1 MNPKIKLTILIAAA
15 VVALAGA
22 AYFGMQFIFPGA
34 AASLGLPVLRAGGKQ
49 QFRIEVNRSPE
60 LPAADPDVDGTITS
74 EQDNSLFFTIFSKGN
89 SDPSASS
96 GPINE
101 VVITRDTKLLRDATL
116 DSVNK
121 QDIIRNNG
129 ATLDMVVEPMAIKD
143 IQAGDIIQVWGEKRG
158 DRWVATDV
166 LVMVNVSKI
175 DPTGGK

>member
-1 MNPKIKLTILIAAA
+1 M
-15 VVALAGA
+15 VALAGA

-116 DSVNK
+116 DLVNK

-175 DPTGGK
+175 DPTVGK